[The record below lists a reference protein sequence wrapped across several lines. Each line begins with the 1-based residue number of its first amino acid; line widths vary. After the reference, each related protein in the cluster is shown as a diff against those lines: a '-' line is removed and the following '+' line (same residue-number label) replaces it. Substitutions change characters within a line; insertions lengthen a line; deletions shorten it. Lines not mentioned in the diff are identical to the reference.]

1 MTTMPQPTVIPTIAL
16 METVIPWLLPPSVVG
31 EADEEVSADV
41 GEAWGSVRDVE
52 VGIKDDDGDDDV
64 MIGEDITGS
73 PRDRRGSNQHRSGR
87 RSCKCTTNSCS
98 LLRKLLVPCRQ

>member
-73 PRDRRGSNQHRSGR
+73 PIAVEGQPIEYCVQGS
-87 RSCKCTTNSCS
+87 T
-98 LLRKLLVPCRQ
+98 RQQPA